1 MSSSGL
7 KRHQGLKHKNIKV
20 LPEKFSKLTASE
32 FFSLVK
38 RCPSL
43 CQQDLCSP
51 EDIRNKF
58 GSFDFT
64 DDDALELWKYLEPII
79 EEFQGMLRNIT

>member
-7 KRHQGLKHKNIKV
+7 KRHQGLKHKNIKA
-20 LPEKFSKLTASE
+20 LPENFSKLTASE

-51 EDIRNKF
+51 EDIRN
-58 GSFDFT
+58 